1 VEENNL
7 SREELLKE
15 NSRLNS
21 VLKHYS
27 NKYRELETAVRKL
40 KIARAE
46 SEGIY
51 DAEINLYG
59 LLEET

>member
-1 VEENNL
+1 MEEKNL

-21 VLKHYS
+21 VLKYYS
-27 NKYRELETAVRKL
+27 DKYLELETAVRKL

-46 SEGIY
+46 AKGIY